1 MWEDRRNDF
10 ERGELLATWERPL
23 GEEVHAARA
32 LNRAV
37 ASASPRVGIVSTA
50 ELSHRVVQ
58 VAERDQVDDCLLYT
72 SPSPRDA

>member
-1 MWEDRRNDF
+1 MREDRRNDF

-23 GEEVHAARA
+23 GEEVHATRA

-50 ELSHRVVQ
+50 ELSHRVV
-58 VAERDQVDDCLLYT
+58 
-72 SPSPRDA
+72 